1 MAGSEIWDCPGRSCW
16 LRGGRLFLLAGT
28 VWPTFLVWPRGGG
41 KHWLV
46 ARAALLLLVA
56 AGGGDDSAGRC
67 RAAPLALCGLVGR
80 EEEYDERTYGGGM
93 HVEDGAKQETSE
105 LG

>member
-1 MAGSEIWDCPGRSCW
+1 MAH
-16 LRGGRLFLLAGT
+16 FLGT
-28 VWPTFLVWPRGGG
+28 MGGG

-93 HVEDGAKQETSE
+93 HVEDGAKQGTSE
-105 LG
+105 LGGCLLGLLSVK

>member
-1 MAGSEIWDCPGRSCW
+1 MGSSWSFMLAARRSSFSFGWDGMAH
-16 LRGGRLFLLAGT
+16 FLGMAQ
-28 VWPTFLVWPRGGG
+28 GGG

-93 HVEDGAKQETSE
+93 HVEDGAKQGTSE
-105 LG
+105 LGLLSVK